1 MNFKFHH
8 KSEEQ
13 TELEVTSFMNLM
25 IVLVPVLLLSM
36 TFTQITVLELSLPE
50 LTGGAI
56 NSEKPQSQLE
66 IVVGDQGFR
75 IYYPENVMLQE
86 IPLVKL
92 ALEEG
97 EPVVDSYD
105 FNQLSRV
112 MQAVKQQLPDKKDI
126 LVLSGADV
134 SYQDLVSTMEAV
146 KSFKTVVAASVVEVE
161 LFPEISLDDASK
173 GRG

>member
-8 KSEEQ
+8 KTEDQ

-50 LTGGAI
+50 LTGGVV
-56 NSEKPQSQLE
+56 NSENPQSQLE
-66 IVVGDQGFR
+66 IVVDDSGFKVF
-75 IYYPENVMLQE
+75 YPENVMLQE
-86 IPLVKL
+86 IPLVKR

-97 EPVVDSYD
+97 EPEVDAYD
-105 FNQLSRV
+105 FAQLSRV
-112 MQAVKQQLPDKKDI
+112 IQAVKQQLPDKKDV

-134 SYQDLVSTMEAV
+134 GYQDLVSTMEAV
-146 KSFKTVVAASVVEVE
+146 KSYKTVVAASVVEVE

>member
-50 LTGGAI
+50 LTGGAV
-56 NSEKPQSQLE
+56 NSEDPQSQLE
-66 IVVGDQGFR
+66 IVVGEQGFKVF
-75 IYYPENVMLQE
+75 YPEHVMLQE
-86 IPLVKL
+86 IPLVKQV
-92 ALEEG
+92 LEEG
-97 EPVVDSYD
+97 EAPVDSYD
-105 FNQLSRV
+105 FEQLSRV